1 MFVKL
6 MLGVNVISFIMCF
19 MKFTFLMSSACLYKH
34 VTSSRMKC
42 WKKISRFS
50 SANFRLKASTADL
63 SRNGKDLCA
72 GTFLRL
78 CSIDLTSVRSA
89 FSVAMTSLVVRS
101 WAVTSMSSL

>member
-42 WKKISRFS
+42 RFS